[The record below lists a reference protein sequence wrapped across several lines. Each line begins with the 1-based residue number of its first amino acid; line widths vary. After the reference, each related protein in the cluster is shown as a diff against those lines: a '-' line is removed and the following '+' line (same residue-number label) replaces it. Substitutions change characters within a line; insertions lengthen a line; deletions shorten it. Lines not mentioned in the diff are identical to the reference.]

1 MDDKLAAERAEQQRK
16 FDAITAKSPAPPL
29 VKPAAKVAEPP
40 KYDALVELRKA
51 PKELQKEYADLTAQR
66 SALLSQCVSSQHL
79 VDMLH
84 AEIVALQLGMKG
96 PKPYVYGPDEHPPV
110 APGGVCPKCG
120 WTHGGK
126 TLKELEPHTVTS

>member
-1 MDDKLAAERAEQQRK
+1 MNQKTRRWRAEQQRK
-16 FDAITAKSPAPPL
+16 LEAMNTHHLTPET
-29 VKPAAKVAEPP
+29 KPAVKAPP
-40 KYDALVELRKA
+40 KYDALVELHKA

-126 TLKELEPHTVTS
+126 TLKELEPHAVTS